1 MPVRDCRYD
10 GSRKLNIKDAP
21 TGAGDERAHKQELEA
36 RTAENIARACQLQ
49 EMLMAEGREGL
60 IVAIQA
66 RDAAGKDSLIKK
78 VFSGLNPAGL
88 TVHAFKAPTSTEL
101 AHDYLWRIMQ
111 AVPPR
116 GQIGVFNRSHYEDV
130 LVTRV
135 HHLEKGYALPARC
148 LTEDFYQRR
157 YVQLRTWEQY
167 LYENGYRMIKL
178 FLNVSKEEQRRRFL
192 DRMEL
197 AEKHWKLSL
206 ADMKERAQ
214 WDAYDQAYEDAINAT
229 ATPESPWY
237 VVPADNKWYTRYLVS
252 QILADTLE
260 SMNPAYPPLDS
271 AEAAKIPAAIAQLE
285 REEYN

>member
-10 GSRKLNIKDAP
+10 GTGKLNIKAAP
-21 TGAGDERAHKQELEA
+21 TGAGDERAHKQELEE
-36 RTAENIARACQLQ
+36 RTAENIARACRLQ
-49 EMLMAEGREGL
+49 EKLMAEGREGL

-88 TVHAFKAPTSTEL
+88 QVHAFKAPNGTEL

-111 AVPPR
+111 AMPPR

-135 HHLEKGYALPARC
+135 HHMEKGYALPARC

-157 YVQLRTWEQY
+157 YAQLRSWEQY

-197 AEKHWKLSL
+197 PEKHWKLSL

-260 SMNPAYPPLDS
+260 EMNPAWPPLDS

>member
-1 MPVRDCRYD
+1 MSVRDCRYD
-10 GSRKLNIKDAP
+10 GSRKLNIKAAP
-21 TGAGDERAHKQELEA
+21 TGAGDEREHKQELEE

-88 TVHAFKAPTSTEL
+88 TVHAFKAPTGTEL
-101 AHDYLWRIMQ
+101 SHDYLWRIMQ

-135 HHLEKGYALPARC
+135 HHLEKGYALPQRC

-157 YVQLRTWEQY
+157 YAQLRSWEQY

-178 FLNVSKEEQRRRFL
+178 FLNVSKEEQRKRFL

-214 WDAYDQAYEDAINAT
+214 WDEYDRAYEDALNAT
-229 ATPESPWY
+229 AAPESPWY

-252 QILADTLE
+252 QILVDTLE
-260 SMNPAYPPLDS
+260 EMNPAYPPLDS